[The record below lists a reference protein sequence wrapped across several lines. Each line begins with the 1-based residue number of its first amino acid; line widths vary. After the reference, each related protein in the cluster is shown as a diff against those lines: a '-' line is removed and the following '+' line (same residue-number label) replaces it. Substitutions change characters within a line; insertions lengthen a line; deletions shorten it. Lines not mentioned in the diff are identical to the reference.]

1 MSVPGPPSTNAES
14 SRAQRLELAASRR
27 LTSIRLVLEHL
38 EDRGNRA
45 AILRTAESL
54 GLLHVDE
61 VASVDPERGRA
72 RGVAHG
78 GEKWLCLHA
87 HSTPAECRAACA
99 GYLLLAALPPP
110 TDVRG
115 VSESWHSTHKRRRH
129 GGPTRTP
136 DDAPPDLFA
145 AAQTDVELPPP
156 VPLTSP
162 LTPIPLEEVDF
173 SRPTALV
180 FGNEKLGVSAELLA
194 LCDGAF
200 TIPMYGLTE
209 SLNVS
214 VAASI
219 AIHHG
224 RVARMAALRQSG
236 ELNQHGGDLSAAA
249 VEELLAIYLGRGR
262 DFAKGSSEA
271 AAVGAAAGPAANL
284 SNSDPQG
291 QNAPR
296 SRTR

>member
-1 MSVPGPPSTNAES
+1 MSRCLRIPRTSHLRALSTTAES

-27 LTSIRLVLEHL
+27 LTSVRLVLEHL

-61 VASVDPERGRA
+61 VAAVDPERGRA

-78 GEKWLCLHA
+78 GEKWLYLHA

-99 GYLLLAALPPP
+99 GYQLLAALSPP
-110 TDVRG
+110 TDVRGG
-115 VSESWHSTHKRRRH
+115 VSESWHSTHKRRRR

-136 DDAPPDLFA
+136 DDARPDPDA

-156 VPLTSP
+156 APFTSP
-162 LTPIPLEEVDF
+162 LTPITLEEVDF

-271 AAVGAAAGPAANL
+271 AAVSAAAGPGAANL
-284 SNSDPQG
+284 SIQ
-291 QNAPR
+291 
-296 SRTR
+296 

>member
-1 MSVPGPPSTNAES
+1 M
-14 SRAQRLELAASRR
+14 
-27 LTSIRLVLEHL
+27 
-38 EDRGNRA
+38 
-45 AILRTAESL
+45 
-54 GLLHVDE
+54 
-61 VASVDPERGRA
+61 
-72 RGVAHG
+72 
-78 GEKWLCLHA
+78 
-87 HSTPAECRAACA
+87 
-99 GYLLLAALPPP
+99 
-110 TDVRG
+110 
-115 VSESWHSTHKRRRH
+115 
-129 GGPTRTP
+129 
-136 DDAPPDLFA
+136 
-145 AAQTDVELPPP
+145 
-156 VPLTSP
+156 
-162 LTPIPLEEVDF
+162 
-173 SRPTALV
+173 
-180 FGNEKLGVSAELLA
+180 SAELLA

-224 RVARMAALRQSG
+224 RFARMAALRQSG

-271 AAVGAAAGPAANL
+271 AAVSAAAGPAANL

>member
-1 MSVPGPPSTNAES
+1 MADVPSF

-27 LTSIRLVLEHL
+27 LASVRLVLERL

-45 AILRTAESL
+45 AVLRSAESL

-61 VASVDPERGRA
+61 VSAAEPERGRA

-99 GYLLLAALPPP
+99 GYQLLAALPPP
-110 TDVRG
+110 ADERG
-115 VSESWHSTHKRRRH
+115 VSESWHSAHKRRRRASSTH
-129 GGPTRTP
+129 
-136 DDAPPDLFA
+136 DAAESDA
-145 AAQTDVELPPP
+145 AASTEQTLAPSAPSAP
-156 VPLTSP
+156 ALAPT
-162 LTPIPLEEVDF
+162 PLEDVDF

-180 FGNEKLGVSAELLA
+180 FGNERLGVSAELLA

-224 RVARMAALRQSG
+224 RVARMAALRRCG
-236 ELNQHGGDLSAAA
+236 ELNERGGDLSAAA
-249 VEELLAIYLGRGR
+249 IEELTAIYMGRKR
-262 DFAKGSSEA
+262 DFAKTSCTAAVEA
-271 AAVGAAAGPAANL
+271 AASTV
-284 SNSDPQG
+284 
-291 QNAPR
+291 
-296 SRTR
+296 